1 MFVKQIF
8 EDFENFEN
16 RKKSN
21 LNKTCSCRPIKNGY
35 NLIEKMGMKAEVDS
49 NDD

>member
-35 NLIEKMGMKAEVDS
+35 NESERIYFLYNSIARA
-49 NDD
+49 